1 MLWCG
6 GAVNKVSTFAIAAA
20 RLDLN
25 LFRSKAPGLAIEI
38 AAASLLICG
47 LVVVAFSELAFSTL
61 AIRASSWLRALG
73 WIDCRPPEPAEKV
86 SRLVLLIAVDVLKWL
101 DWVARRAE
109 MGDQFGE
116 ERHNRAREP
125 LAVAAA
131 RFVESFSAPFGVWSS
146 CAKQR
151 AIQPT
156 PAFRPPR
163 AWAIKAAFTT

>member
-38 AAASLLICG
+38 AAASLSICG

-116 ERHNRAREP
+116 ERHNRARQP
-125 LAVAAA
+125 LAVAA
-131 RFVESFSAPFGVWSS
+131 RVWSS

-151 AIQPT
+151 AIQPR

-163 AWAIKAAFTT
+163 AWAIKAAFTTPPPDDH